1 MITGYRIIFVFLGIL
16 LWAFGAVNPAQA
28 QDLAG
33 RLAVSSA
40 QPAFGDIVEVEVLV
54 DLSSVSEKLGAYEA
68 SLRWDLQVLELVEVL
83 DGETPSFASPLT
95 RSGAGELVFSQFSV
109 SGAGGNVSLLKLK
122 FRAVGSPRQST
133 SLELSFDVLDA
144 AGTFANLLPQF
155 KVASAPVV
163 EIVEE
168 QKGANDG
175 FSVSVEAGSATLTG
189 IGQTVSVVISAGNT
203 VQAKGTVITARYDP
217 AVFSFKE
224 FTPGDLIPGLLSL
237 TGDPTIGADGLH
249 TIQSGGTQL
258 VGTPASGDG
267 TLGTMSFEVTG
278 EIPEEGVFISITAVQ
293 VTASA
298 EDRSELIFAEGTFGV
313 EFFPP
318 SGIPGD
324 FNADG
329 SVDFDD
335 FFLFA
340 DAFGGSDSAYDM
352 DNSGGV
358 DFDDFFLFA
367 HNFGKK
373 MP

>member
-1 MITGYRIIFVFLGIL
+1 
-16 LWAFGAVNPAQA
+16 
-28 QDLAG
+28 
-33 RLAVSSA
+33 
-40 QPAFGDIVEVEVLV
+40 
-54 DLSSVSEKLGAYEA
+54 
-68 SLRWDLQVLELVEVL
+68 
-83 DGETPSFASPLT
+83 
-95 RSGAGELVFSQFSV
+95 
-109 SGAGGNVSLLKLK
+109 
-122 FRAVGSPRQST
+122 
-133 SLELSFDVLDA
+133 
-144 AGTFANLLPQF
+144 
-155 KVASAPVV
+155 
-163 EIVEE
+163 
-168 QKGANDG
+168 
-175 FSVSVEAGSATLTG
+175 
-189 IGQTVSVVISAGNT
+189 VVISAGNT

-237 TGDPTIGADGLH
+237 TGAPTIGSVN

-278 EIPEEGVFISITAVQ
+278 EIPEEGIFISITAVQ

-313 EFFPP
+313 EFSPP

-329 SVDFDD
+329 GVDFDD

-340 DAFGGSDSAYDM
+340 DAFGGSDPAYDM

-358 DFDDFFLFA
+358 DFDDFFMFA
-367 HNFGKK
+367 DSFGKK
-373 MP
+373 AP